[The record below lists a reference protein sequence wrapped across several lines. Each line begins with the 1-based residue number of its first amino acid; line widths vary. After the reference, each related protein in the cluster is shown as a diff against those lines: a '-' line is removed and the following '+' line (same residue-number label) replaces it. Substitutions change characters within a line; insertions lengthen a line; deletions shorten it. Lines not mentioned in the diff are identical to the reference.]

1 MLIYGGKVSE
11 GPPNLLQT
19 AAVRHRCQG
28 TNWLGRVLLEVDL
41 FEYIGTSKVR
51 NLGCGI
57 ASQIHNLTSWDS
69 ELLLIQVGLFLRVRL
84 DTPPVP
90 YFLV

>member
-51 NLGCGI
+51 NLGCEVDGHI
-57 ASQIHNLTSWDS
+57 DFEHLGLS
-69 ELLLIQVGLFLRVRL
+69 EILLIQVGLASEVLPC
-84 DTPPVP
+84 TSQVP
-90 YFLV
+90 YFAV